1 MVTFFLFPKAT
12 FTAVFNTRANP
23 ADRCYKGYQ
32 QAKLCKQLCNY
43 PHRQRYRRPIYK
55 QQQLRGTGN
64 LTKDVKEGITNI
76 EWTVYGKIKKV
87 AKSTGTIEYTYDA
100 AGNRISKT
108 ANNKTTVMQLLM
120 Q

>member
-1 MVTFFLFPKAT
+1 MFTIFLFLKPT
-12 FTAVFNTRANP
+12 FTAVFTPGQTLP
-23 ADRCYKGYQ
+23 AGARWATNRLNFLNDGVTTHIGNDIEDQ
-32 QAKLCKQLCNY
+32 SVNNY
-43 PHRQRYRRPIYK
+43 SYDEI
-55 QQQLRGTGN
+55 GN

-76 EWTVYGKIKKV
+76 GWTVYGKIKKIT
-87 AKSTGTIEYTYDA
+87 KSTGTIEYTYDA